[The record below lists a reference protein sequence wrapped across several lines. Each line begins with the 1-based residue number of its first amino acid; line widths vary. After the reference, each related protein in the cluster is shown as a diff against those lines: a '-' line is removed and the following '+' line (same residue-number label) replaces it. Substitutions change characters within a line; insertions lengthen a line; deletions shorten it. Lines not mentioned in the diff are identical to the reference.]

1 MAQDLL
7 ALLEQQKD
15 LLYPETYARIKENY
29 NNLPDDVKEYIF
41 TQLKNASFLAQ
52 MISEYENQRLAAV
65 EGAVVQL
72 NKIKDDCVKNY
83 KQLNAEIEADERSKE
98 SKSIDEDFNKL

>member
-15 LLYPETYARIKENY
+15 LLYPETYARIKDNY
-29 NNLPDDVKEYIF
+29 NQLPDDVKDYIF

-52 MISEYENQRLAAV
+52 MISEYENQRLTAV
-65 EGAVVQL
+65 QEAIVQL
-72 NKIKDDCVKNY
+72 NSVKNDCMQTY
-83 KQLNAEIEADERSKE
+83 KQLNSAIEEDERGGDSKTADEELNS
-98 SKSIDEDFNKL
+98 L